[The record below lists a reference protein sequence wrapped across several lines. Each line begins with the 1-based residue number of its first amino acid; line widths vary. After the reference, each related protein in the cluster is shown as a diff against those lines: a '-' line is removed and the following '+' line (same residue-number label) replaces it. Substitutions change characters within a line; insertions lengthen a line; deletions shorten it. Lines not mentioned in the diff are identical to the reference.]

1 MGDYDQDHH
10 PGVFASL
17 RRLCDTALAT
27 AYNRVELVA
36 VEMQEEKE
44 RLIQIFILAAVV
56 VFLGNM
62 AVIMLTLTVIYL
74 AGEGARTPL
83 LIGLTLL
90 YIAATIGG
98 YFALRKKLCSAS
110 RLFKDTL
117 AELKKDRDWLV
128 TRK

>member
-1 MGDYDQDHH
+1 MGDYDQDHQ

-36 VEMQEEKE
+36 VEMQGEKE
-44 RLIQIFILAAVV
+44 RLIQVFILAAVV

-90 YIAATIGG
+90 YIAATIGA

-117 AELKKDRDWLV
+117 AEL
-128 TRK
+128 